1 MAKAFNAVP
10 SLVREADLCDQR
22 LTDYRLFVGTSTSK
36 EPGSPSVWREL
47 VSPAVPDATLLVF
60 GSTAE
65 QARITLKA
73 AQATQIPFHLRADK
87 QQLARLYETATAL
100 ICMGAAGETS

>member
-73 AQATQIPFHLRADK
+73 AQIPFHLRADK

-100 ICMGAAGETS
+100 ICIGAAGETS